1 VDPPVTADG
10 AGLRAKEIDPLKLLN
25 ALFFSKFLKCQ
36 DDFSRAMGAAN
47 AYDHPDQDPED
58 RDDSKDPHGMSLHR
72 AMSRLDLLDCL
83 LHRRE
88 FHAYAMFDSIF
99 AINLFTDSSP
109 VAGHEMQGMLMDITF
124 QDKST
129 LRIVLPGASLIYG
142 QLDTINKTAGL
153 LHAIWMIAGPS
164 YDDVWYVCS
173 KVVSCTT
180 DMGVE
185 IGTLTVPDFVR
196 AYCSFMDGTP
206 WEQLAGLINIDRR
219 WLPGAFR
226 LSGWSHCYGNIMK
239 SIANKVVPW
248 PTILDKMRAL
258 VNFFKVHDWRLH
270 AKRMCHLEGIT
281 DFNLDVLDTF
291 GASFAHWRYETVP
304 LVQTQLL
311 TIRILCQRHMKQ
323 EWFMNVQ
330 DRPCHEKAL
339 DACKDDFF
347 WTFTAVSKRD
357 ILGT

>member
-1 VDPPVTADG
+1 
-10 AGLRAKEIDPLKLLN
+10 
-25 ALFFSKFLKCQ
+25 
-36 DDFSRAMGAAN
+36 M
-47 AYDHPDQDPED
+47 
-58 RDDSKDPHGMSLHR
+58 
-72 AMSRLDLLDCL
+72 
-83 LHRRE
+83 
-88 FHAYAMFDSIF
+88 
-99 AINLFTDSSP
+99 
-109 VAGHEMQGMLMDITF
+109 
-124 QDKST
+124 
-129 LRIVLPGASLIYG
+129 
-142 QLDTINKTAGL
+142 
-153 LHAIWMIAGPS
+153 
-164 YDDVWYVCS
+164 
-173 KVVSCTT
+173 
-180 DMGVE
+180 
-185 IGTLTVPDFVR
+185 PDFVR
-196 AYCSFMDGTP
+196 AYCSLMDGTP

-281 DFNLDVLDTF
+281 DFDLDVLDTF
-291 GASFAHWRYETVP
+291 TASFAHWRYETVP

-330 DRPCHEKAL
+330 DRPCLEKAL
-339 DACKDDFF
+339 DACKDDFL

-357 ILGT
+357 ICSELELQRHWGMVCNHTGCRDLRHEGKKVVCFGNSRRLKEAAPFVEDERTKFKTRHGTITEAECEHNKEVF